1 MLKLKNKTG
10 LLIDDNNEMRSALRI
25 QLADCGLQNCQ
36 SARNIREAVERLE
49 HDKFDLIVCDY
60 NLGQGADGQ
69 QFLELVRRK
78 QLLPLTT
85 AFMMVT
91 GETGYQQVST
101 AAEFSPDDYLL
112 KPFTSETLANRL
124 MRILEKKEALRS
136 IYQHMHAKGDKQKAL
151 AACETLLAEG
161 TRYQADVL
169 RLQGELLLQL
179 DQAGQALALY
189 ENILAERATPW
200 ALVGKAQ
207 AQQALGNAKEAVSL
221 LEEALNTYPNYL
233 VAYDLLAE
241 SLEKTDAA
249 AAQAVVE
256 RALKVSASTKRQR
269 ELGDLALENGDYARA
284 EQAFNTA
291 VERDRTGFFK
301 SHDDYASLAR
311 ARTEQGKHKEALEA
325 IKNMGQH
332 FANNNDLKVR
342 QAALEAQAHVRAGN
356 LGLAETAY
364 SKALSLQA
372 EGGLSAAS
380 SLELAQSCFALGQNE
395 QAQQI
400 IREVAENHH
409 EDAQIIKRAQNVF
422 AAAGLKDE
430 GAALLDQAC
439 KAMIRLNNDAVSL
452 AKSGQLDQAINML
465 VEAADRLHNNAQVSI
480 NAAQAILM
488 RIAQRGPNAQQLEAA
503 RHYIE
508 QAMQANPNH
517 AKLPTALAYYTKVA
531 PSGSPPIHKVA

>member
-1 MLKLKNKTG
+1 MMELKNKTG
-10 LLIDDNNEMRSALRI
+10 LLIDDNNEMRTALRI
-25 QLADCGLQNCQ
+25 QLTDCGLQNCQ

-49 HDKFDLIVCDY
+49 NEKFDLIVCDY

-78 QLLPLTT
+78 QLLPLST

-124 MRILEKKEALRS
+124 LRVLEKKDALRP

-151 AACETLLAEG
+151 AACEALLAAG
-161 TRYQADVL
+161 TCYQADVL

-179 DQAGQALALY
+179 DQAEAALALY
-189 ENILAERATPW
+189 ENVLAERATPW

-207 AQQALGNAKEAVSL
+207 AQQALGKSQEAVAL
-221 LEEALNTYPNYL
+221 LQEALTTYPNYL
-233 VAYDLLAE
+233 VAYDLLAD
-241 SLEKTDAA
+241 SLAKTDVA

-269 ELGDLALENGDYARA
+269 EIGELALENGDYARA

-301 SHDDYASLAR
+301 SHDDYAALAR
-311 ARTEQGKHKEALEA
+311 SRNEQGKHKEALDA

-332 FANNNDLKVR
+332 FANNTDLKVR
-342 QAALEAQAHVRAGN
+342 QAALEAQTHVRAGN
-356 LGLAETAY
+356 LQQAEAAY
-364 SKALSLQA
+364 SKAMLLQA

-380 SLELAQSCFALGQNE
+380 SLELAQSCFALGQSE

-400 IREVAENHH
+400 IRDVAENHH

-422 AAAGLKDE
+422 AAAGLKEE
-430 GAALLDQAC
+430 GEALLDQAC
-439 KAMIRLNNDAVSL
+439 KAMIRLNNDAVTL

-488 RIAQRGPNAQQLEAA
+488 RIAQRGPNGQQLEAA

-508 QAMQANPNH
+508 QAMQANPAH
-517 AKLPTALAYYTKVA
+517 SKLPTALAYYAKVA
-531 PSGSPPIHKVA
+531 PSGTPPIRQVA

>member
-1 MLKLKNKTG
+1 MNLSNKTC
-10 LLIDDNNEMRSALRI
+10 LLIDDNAEMRNSLRI
-25 QLADCGLQNCQ
+25 QLSECGVQ
-36 SARNIREAVERLE
+36 SCVSVRNIKEAIDNLTAR
-49 HDKFDLIVCDY
+49 KFDIIVCDY

-69 QFLELVRRK
+69 QFLELIRRRN
-78 QLLPLTT
+78 LLPLSS
-85 AFMMVT
+85 AFLMVT
-91 GETGYQQVST
+91 GESGYQQVST
-101 AAEFSPDDYLL
+101 TAEYSPDDYLL
-112 KPFTSETLANRL
+112 KPFTADTMATRL
-124 MRILEKKEALRS
+124 LRILEKKEALKS
-136 IYQHMHAKGDKQKAL
+136 VYQHMLIKGGDPQKAL
-151 AACETLLAEG
+151 QACDALLAKG
-161 TRYQADVL
+161 GRYAMDLL
-169 RLQGELLLQL
+169 RIKGDLLLKCGRN
-179 DQAGQALALY
+179 DEAHAFY
-189 ENILAERATPW
+189 DNILAQRSVPW
-200 ALVGKAQ
+200 AVVGKAF
-207 AQQALGNAKEAVSL
+207 ALKSL
-221 LEEALNTYPNYL
+221 GQLEEAKVTLESSLQAYPNYL
-233 VAYDLLAE
+233 AAYDALTE
-241 SLEKTDAA
+241 ILEKTDKV
-249 AAQAVVE
+249 AAQAMVE
-256 RALKVSASTKRQR
+256 RALKVSASTQRHR
-269 ELGDLALENGDYARA
+269 ELGNLALENADFGRA
-284 EQAFNTA
+284 ETALRVA
-291 VERDRTGFFK
+291 VEKDRTGFFK